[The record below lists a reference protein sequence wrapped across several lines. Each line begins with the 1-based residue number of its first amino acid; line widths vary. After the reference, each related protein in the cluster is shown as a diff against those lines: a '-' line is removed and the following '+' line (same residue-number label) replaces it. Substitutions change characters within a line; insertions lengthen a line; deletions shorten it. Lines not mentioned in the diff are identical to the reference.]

1 MMSQTLRNPRVLL
14 IYIIKNALNEWL
26 HYTFYGIFC
35 FSDFAAINDI
45 QSHLRI
51 IEHIAD
57 DEVRQTDTSFN
68 YLKMMRRF

>member
-14 IYIIKNALNEWL
+14 IYIIKNALNKWL

-51 IEHIAD
+51 LEHIAD
-57 DEVRQTDTSFN
+57 DVVRQTDTLLTTS
-68 YLKMMRRF
+68 K